1 MPLLNV
7 EHVLTT
13 EDRLSKEFD
22 TSYEEAV
29 ANAYFEAFVNE
40 TPGEGAKERLEW
52 LLATAGI
59 DKLPGGAM
67 TFESLLTAAHEIV
80 HEDWGRGLIISRNQF
95 EDSQFGFATDW
106 TAQMGNRVA
115 LHPQDLGVQALKD
128 NIVGYDGVT
137 YFNNAHPLVPG
148 NAGLGTYSN
157 VRTSSAL
164 TLDNFVAACAQMEAF
179 RTPGGPNRG
188 LKVKCLV
195 VPPALRK
202 TAIEITGA
210 KFIGATDNVVA
221 SSYGVEVV
229 IAADLSASS
238 GGSDTTWY
246 VTTEMPGKK
255 MTKPVIYSR
264 RRDFEMTSYD
274 GVTQA
279 QLARMNQLEWHF
291 RGRAGVA
298 MGHPFL
304 AIRCTA

>member
-1 MPLLNV
+1 MPLVTV

-22 TSYEEAV
+22 SSYEEAV
-29 ANAYFEAFVNE
+29 ANAYYESFVNE

-59 DKLPGGAM
+59 DKLPGGQM
-67 TFESLLTAAHEIV
+67 TFESLMTAAHEIV
-80 HEDWGRGLIISRNQF
+80 HEDFGKGLIIPRNQF
-95 EDSQFGFATDW
+95 EDDSFGFATDW

-115 LHPQDLGVQALKD
+115 LHPQDLGIAALLG
-128 NIVGYDGVT
+128 NLVGYDGVT
-137 YFNNAHPLVPG
+137 FFNAAHPLVPG
-148 NAGLGTYSN
+148 NAALGTYSN
-157 VRTSSAL
+157 VKTSSAL
-164 TLDNFVAACAQMEAF
+164 TVDNFVAACAQMEAF

-188 LKVKCLV
+188 LKAKYLI

-202 TAIEITGA
+202 AAIEITGA
-210 KFIGATDNVVA
+210 KFVNATENVV

-229 IAADLSASS
+229 VAADLAASS

-246 VTTEMPGKK
+246 ITTEMPGKK